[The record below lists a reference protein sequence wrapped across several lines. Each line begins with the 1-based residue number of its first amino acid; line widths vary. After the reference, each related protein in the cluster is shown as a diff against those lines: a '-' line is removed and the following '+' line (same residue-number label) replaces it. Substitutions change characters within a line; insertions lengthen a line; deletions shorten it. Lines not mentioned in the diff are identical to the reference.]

1 MLIDTHAHLDS
12 VKDLKNVL
20 YRAKIAGISKII
32 TVGSSLS
39 SSKKSIEIARTYSN
53 NKLDIYATCGI
64 HPKDGKSEVEKFGLK
79 QCIKKLKELIGSS
92 GKVVGVGETGL
103 DYNMTIDPSTSSG
116 RLRQLTTDKEKIFQ
130 KELFSQQI
138 KLASDLN
145 LPIVIHCRDAW
156 DDIFDSLSNVKG
168 QRSNVTGA
176 FHSFTGNW
184 QDAKRA

>member
-12 VKDLKNVL
+12 VKDLKNVFD
-20 YRAKIAGISKII
+20 RAKNAGISKII
-32 TVGSSLS
+32 TVSSSLS
-39 SSKKSIEIARTYSN
+39 SSKKSIEIAQTYSN

-103 DYNMTIDPSTSSG
+103 DYNMTINPSTSSG

-156 DDIFDSLSNVKG
+156 DEIFELVRGASSTIARG
-168 QRSNVTGA
+168 RSSKVP
-176 FHSFTGNW
+176 
-184 QDAKRA
+184 